1 MGKSPGKWIKTKLFG
16 KKSSKSNLSKDATL
30 EKKTSITSKATSK
43 DLDDDSMV
51 ISSPVPLVMRVSE
64 EHTELEKTSSVNLTN
79 STSEVARST
88 TVLNTENEDESIRLE
103 QAAIKAQAA
112 FRGYLARRTFLSLKG
127 IILLQAHIRG
137 HLARKQF
144 QLKVRKPNLEGN
156 LVIST
161 ETEKPKPTLR
171 KVSTQQP
178 ESIPEQSHSELEK
191 VKQSLRKI
199 SVSMAAASG
208 QGPPP
213 PPPEPESEPKPEP
226 EPEQGP
232 ADPEPET
239 EPKPKPEPEPEPELP
254 VNLESNGKEHLKT
267 KRRKSLPAKQEHVEC
282 VLQNTPVLPSY
293 MAATESAKAKLRA
306 QAVAEDGGEN
316 GFIRRHSLPSST
328 GKLSLQSPRVQK
340 PLQANGK
347 GWIKSNKAQ
356 ICAKDDKMMQTGWKR

>member
-1 MGKSPGKWIKTKLFG
+1 MK
-16 KKSSKSNLSKDATL
+16 
-30 EKKTSITSKATSK
+30 
-43 DLDDDSMV
+43 
-51 ISSPVPLVMRVSE
+51 
-64 EHTELEKTSSVNLTN
+64 
-79 STSEVARST
+79 
-88 TVLNTENEDESIRLE
+88 
-103 QAAIKAQAA
+103 
-112 FRGYLARRTFLSLKG
+112 ARRTFLSLKG

-137 HLARKQF
+137 HLVRKQF

-316 GFIRRHSLPSST
+316 GFIRYYRYIYS
-328 GKLSLQSPRVQK
+328 
-340 PLQANGK
+340 
-347 GWIKSNKAQ
+347 
-356 ICAKDDKMMQTGWKR
+356 